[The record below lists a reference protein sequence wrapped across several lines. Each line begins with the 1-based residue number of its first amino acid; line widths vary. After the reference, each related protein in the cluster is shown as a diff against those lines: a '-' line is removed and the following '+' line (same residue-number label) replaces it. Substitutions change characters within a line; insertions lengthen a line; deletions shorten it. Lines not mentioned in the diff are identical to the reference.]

1 MSDNMTIIEQNSEI
15 NRKRPHD
22 EEIIEWTETVK
33 TLGHIPIL
41 YNGEDHYDAIVI
53 KGNYQDDFNQNKRK
67 YSGYDSLSTLN
78 YEMKSI
84 KPDGNCFF
92 NSILENCPKNLPNQE
107 SYLMEK
113 RISNEEPGKR
123 MLFLRNVLADH
134 MNNLTECEQVYKND
148 DIEKVRKAGAYNFEA
163 FDAAVTIGC
172 EFFSSLLNKNIY
184 IYEENKA
191 TSTFN
196 RISTNFKDKDDDRQC
211 KKRKCDTNPKYN
223 HNIEIQDEFNYDSVN
238 RKNYDDTVETINID
252 QEMKDNIQKYRE
264 KSIDLSQLYEN
275 IKGLMPNED
284 KRTICEK
291 LAQELNKPVEDEI
304 SVKPCENTPTMSEI
318 KKLIDDIETRKRERF
333 CQIFDDL
340 KSIVENTKGKTEL
353 ACTLTKELHVPNLTY
368 ETWSNRLKSTNVP
381 GKSHNV
387 PRTDDLSSLGIED
400 KPILHKCK
408 DSERFFIKE
417 NSEKI
422 MIIRNSV
429 DRKLVHK
436 ISVFD
441 PNQNGK
447 DKYTQL
453 SSFLPPSFFYDK
465 WFWCNSE
472 EDRTVNPFKVNNDAD
487 LKEHL
492 DNGLKLTTKPE
503 KRPKIQKRIDEILE
517 EKNQGILVNGQIISS
532 HLWNFLSLQTKFSS
546 EFFSDILKVEE
557 LCKVDENFRFSIVEW
572 IALSKKVE
580 PQPFHG
586 IIYGLVQSG
595 KTDLAWLLL
604 YVHTIL
610 FDEKTILCGPND
622 NGIME
627 QNMNG
632 FNDVILK
639 NFVNEV
645 DQQKK
650 EEKQNKLREQ
660 FFEGKTNDGS
670 LKRYINSKGGCCMF
684 MKNESTML
692 TNLYNIKE
700 LNIDNLYFDEAHEI
714 FSAMMTIYKNCLTQI
729 FGIHNVDDVAGK
741 IKLTPKDESVFRP
754 TDFGTFV
761 NLKLSESS
769 KKTVQYEVEKQIL
782 NQNIN
787 TIGFQV
793 VEENDKK
800 YYFEVEFDDSL
811 LRDQNFQKQSVIAPI
826 PAVKQRIW
834 EKIINKVKKR
844 IGYISGTPDAV
855 YNGLDSF
862 SFMRFLSPKENY
874 KSPYYLNHDKSTT
887 TNDSVQTI
895 NLNDKSFKWWDG
907 SENLTVKTITR
918 LIKQVDG
925 QNKIK
930 EKFNNVFEDIAEK
943 YEKYITDCSYHLPYL
958 SVGVNIFRNK
968 TDQEKFK
975 TLMNHQTIMCNGK
988 TYRLKAHTVNSD
1000 RKKTIAS
1007 VFNDF
1012 ENNKNVKEQ
1021 NAFHKKENEPC
1032 FPRFCNDEVDK
1043 KFYEDEELSEDR
1055 YENIIH
1061 VVISDDMNKRGI
1073 ANRPERYK
1081 GDGGHF
1087 AFIQMLKGQNANAE
1101 TNIQYCRCAMN
1112 GHIFEKHCKYV
1123 SCNDNFAPPTYVYED
1138 GYMETI
1144 RQFIKNN
1151 LKLCEK
1157 AFDEDFYETN
1167 SKKNLKDIKKEM
1179 KLVVTNNSDIEM
1191 LETRPNMHHQTFE
1204 SQVTKVNRFSLGEV
1218 KENIGK
1224 LWEIYKICGFSLFT
1238 EKKKCPNTLI
1248 DTLRTNG
1255 LWDYFFDENSQFVV
1269 MNGGRLDEILKKM
1282 LEWKETYRLE
1292 IQEVISSEN
1301 VVPLTELLGECDQTD
1316 EGSDKSLLS
1325 YLRTNVFPQNTK
1337 TSSIEHIK
1345 KKNIGVKDLLR
1356 SYKKFGKDYM
1366 VHYTSEDKV
1375 GIWKFNRPPIY
1386 LNCSNIYRIKDT
1398 YFKFSIDGFGSKE
1411 PMEIDCFINYCICF
1425 EKFNLSLL
1433 HADKTS
1439 SRRIVL
1445 DGSGLRTISFPKNLF
1460 DQIHEKTSGNNI
1472 SCSVSETQ
1480 FKQIFK
1486 TSDVIQAGHCE
1497 EISSN
1502 TGEKLIP
1509 GERQYRWT
1517 FTVKTDQEINET
1529 REQKLLKQ
1537 EHVYLCRQLKNVF
1550 NNAKFFYVPFLREIL
1565 MSNDHLKD
1573 LENITLS
1580 KSYLEKKKEKDQI
1593 KNVWNSYSTK
1603 YNPEIT
1609 NTYAQLFVKSKKQD
1623 NYIINPKHRDCIK
1636 KSYDEYKKK
1645 KK

>member
-1 MSDNMTIIEQNSEI
+1 MNQSPAARIMKRKSAEISSNTDQNKESKKIKCRKIEADGDCLFHAILSHFDDFDKVFGSKEDQEAYWRKKNVQIE
-15 NRKRPHD
+15 NLPVRKRQILYLRHQIAD
-22 EEIIEWTETVK
+22 QLEEK
-33 TLGHIPIL
+33 TLDGL
-41 YNGEDHYDAIVI
+41 KNSKY
-53 KGNYQDDFNQNKRK
+53 KGFITDDYTQDCFKR
-67 YSGYDSLSTLN
+67 
-78 YEMKSI
+78 
-84 KPDGNCFF
+84 
-92 NSILENCPKNLPNQE
+92 
-107 SYLMEK
+107 
-113 RISNEEPGKR
+113 
-123 MLFLRNVLADH
+123 
-134 MNNLTECEQVYKND
+134 
-148 DIEKVRKAGAYNFEA
+148 DIDRTRKLG
-163 FDAAVTIGC
+163 VW
-172 EFFSSLLNKNIY
+172 
-184 IYEENKA
+184 
-191 TSTFN
+191 
-196 RISTNFKDKDDDRQC
+196 
-211 KKRKCDTNPKYN
+211 
-223 HNIEIQDEFNYDSVN
+223 NIEIANFFIYEIASQYNLCIELYKKAADGEYKMYDSFSDEHYSTTIKLIFNNSHYDVGYEEGESDHLHVN
-238 RKNYDDTVETINID
+238 RKCNDNVDMEMDYESNYEGANRKMYDDTVETETINID
-252 QEMKDNIQKYRE
+252 QEMKDNIQNYRQE
-264 KSIDLSQLYEN
+264 SINFSQLYEN

-284 KRTICEK
+284 EKTIYEK

-304 SVKPCENTPTMSEI
+304 SVKPCENTPTMSAI

-353 ACTLTKELHVPNLTY
+353 DCKLTKELHVPNSTY

-381 GKSHNV
+381 
-387 PRTDDLSSLGIED
+387 RTDDLSSLGIEGR
-400 KPILHKCK
+400 PILHQCE
-408 DSERFFIKE
+408 DLERFFIQK

-453 SSFLPPSFFYDK
+453 SSFLPPSFFNDK
-465 WFWCNSE
+465 WFWCKSE
-472 EDRTVNPFKVNNDAD
+472 EDGTVNSYKVNGDAD

-492 DNGLKLTTKPE
+492 EYVLKLTFNPE
-503 KRPKIQKRIDEILE
+503 KRHKIQQRIDEILE
-517 EKNQGILVNGQIISS
+517 GKNQGLVNGQIISS

-580 PQPFHG
+580 HQPFHG

-610 FDEKTILCGPND
+610 FDEKTILCGPMD
-622 NGIME
+622 NGVMD

-645 DQQKK
+645 DRQKVK
-650 EEKQNKLREQ
+650 EKENKLRER
-660 FFEGKTNDGS
+660 FFQGKTNDDS
-670 LKRYINSKGGCCMF
+670 LNTYINSKEGCCMF
-684 MKNESTML
+684 MKNEPTML
-692 TNLYNIKE
+692 TNLDNTPE

-714 FSAMMTIYKNCLTQI
+714 FSYMMTIYKDCLTKI
-729 FGIHNVDDVAGK
+729 FRINNVDDVAGK
-741 IKLTPKDESVFRP
+741 IKLTPKDESAFRK
-754 TDFGTFV
+754 TRFVTCV
-761 NLKLSESS
+761 NLKLDESLD
-769 KKTVQYEVEKQIL
+769 KKVKKYVITNPISDQE
-782 NQNIN
+782 IN

-793 VEENDKK
+793 EEENDKK
-800 YYFEVEFDDSL
+800 YYFEVVFDDSL
-811 LRDQNFQKQSVIAPI
+811 NRNLNNEISSVTAPI
-826 PAVKQRIW
+826 PAVKQTIW

-887 TNDSVQTI
+887 TNDSVQTV
-895 NLNDKSFKWWDG
+895 NLNHKSFEWWDG
-907 SENLTVKTITR
+907 SENLNVKTITR

-930 EKFNNVFEDIAEK
+930 EKFNNVFEDIAKK

-958 SVGVNIFRNK
+958 SVGVNIFRIK
-968 TDQEKFK
+968 QDQEQFK
-975 TLMNHQTIMCNGK
+975 TLMNNQTIMCNGK
-988 TYRLKAHTVNSD
+988 TYILKAHTVNSD
-1000 RKKTIAS
+1000 SKTTIAS

-1043 KFYEDEELSEDR
+1043 KFYEDHELSEDR

-1073 ANRPERYK
+1073 ANRPERVK

-1112 GHIFEKHCKYV
+1112 GHIFEKHCKNV

-1167 SKKNLKDIKKEM
+1167 SKKTLKDIKKEM
-1179 KLVVTNNSDIEM
+1179 ELVVTNNSDIEM

-1204 SQVTKVNRFSLGEV
+1204 SQVTKVNRFSVEEL
-1218 KENIGK
+1218 KENIEK
-1224 LWEIYKICGFSLFT
+1224 LWEIYEIGGFSLFT
-1238 EKKKCPNTLI
+1238 EKKKCPETLI
-1248 DTLRTNG
+1248 NTLRTNG

-1269 MNGGRLDEILKKM
+1269 MNGGRLDEILKEM
-1282 LEWKETYRLE
+1282 LKWKETYSLE
-1292 IQEVISSEN
+1292 IQEGTSSEN
-1301 VVPLTELLGECDQTD
+1301 AVPLTELLGDCDQTD

-1325 YLRTNVFPQNTK
+1325 HLRTTFLSQNTK

-1345 KKNIGVKDLLR
+1345 KKNIGVRDLLR

-1366 VHYTSEDKV
+1366 VHYTSEDKC
-1375 GIWKFNRPPIY
+1375 GIWKFNRTEY
-1386 LNCSNIYRIKDT
+1386 LNRTNTYRIKDT
-1398 YFKFSIDGFGSKE
+1398 YLQFSIKDFSE
-1411 PMEIDCFINYCICF
+1411 PMKIDCFINYCIYS
-1425 EKFNLSLL
+1425 EKIQFMDQRKKRTIAQRCCGLNVISLTGREFRITQRFLLSQYVDETSTDDLQSTVTIKL
-1433 HADKTS
+1433 KKTS
-1439 SRRIVL
+1439 MFTKTLQAMIQQDSK
-1445 DGSGLRTISFPKNLF
+1445 ISTK
-1460 DQIHEKTSGNNI
+1460 K
-1472 SCSVSETQ
+1472 
-1480 FKQIFK
+1480 
-1486 TSDVIQAGHCE
+1486 
-1497 EISSN
+1497 
-1502 TGEKLIP
+1502 
-1509 GERQYRWT
+1509 
-1517 FTVKTDQEINET
+1517 
-1529 REQKLLKQ
+1529 
-1537 EHVYLCRQLKNVF
+1537 
-1550 NNAKFFYVPFLREIL
+1550 
-1565 MSNDHLKD
+1565 LKD
-1573 LENITLS
+1573 EYHITS
-1580 KSYLEKKKEKDQI
+1580 ADQSY
-1593 KNVWNSYSTK
+1593 KNFTTCRTYGIFWNFT
-1603 YNPEIT
+1603 
-1609 NTYAQLFVKSKKQD
+1609 
-1623 NYIINPKHRDCIK
+1623 IK
-1636 KSYDEYKKK
+1636 KNSESMVELSTGIKELVQGGLDLNFKIDDQSNAMIKTTDKPYTWRLEI
-1645 KK
+1645 

>member
-1 MSDNMTIIEQNSEI
+1 MTIIEQNSEI

-22 EEIIEWTETVK
+22 EEIIEWTETVQ

-41 YNGEDHYDAIVI
+41 YNGKDHYDAIVI
-53 KGNYQDDFNQNKRK
+53 RENHQEDFNQNKRK

-84 KPDGNCFF
+84 TADGNCFF

-113 RISNEEPGKR
+113 RISDEEPGKRR

-134 MNNLTECEQVYKND
+134 MNNLTECEQVYKNHG
-148 DIEKVRKAGAYNFEA
+148 IEKVRKPGVYDFEA

-172 EFFSSLLNKNIY
+172 EFFPSLLNKNIY
-184 IYEENKA
+184 IYERNEA
-191 TSTFN
+191 TSTFS
-196 RISTNFKDKDDDRQC
+196 RRSTNFKDKDDDRQY

-264 KSIDLSQLYEN
+264 KAIDVSQLYEN

-284 KRTICEK
+284 KKTICEK
-291 LAQELNKPVEDEI
+291 LAQELNKPVKDEI
-304 SVKPCENTPTMSEI
+304 SVKPCENTPTMSAI

-353 ACTLTKELHVPNLTY
+353 DCTLTKELHVPNSTY
-368 ETWSNRLKSTNVP
+368 ERWSNRLKSTNVP
-381 GKSHNV
+381 GKSHND
-387 PRTDDLSSLGIED
+387 PRTDDLSSLGIEG
-400 KPILHKCK
+400 KPILHKCE

-453 SSFLPPSFFYDK
+453 SSFLPPSFFNDK
-465 WFWCNSE
+465 WFWCKSE
-472 EDRTVNPFKVNNDAD
+472 EDGTVNSYKVNGDAD

-492 DNGLKLTTKPE
+492 EYVLKLTFNPE
-503 KRPKIQKRIDEILE
+503 KRHKIQQRIDEILE
-517 EKNQGILVNGQIISS
+517 GKNQGLVNGQIISS

-580 PQPFHG
+580 HQPFHG

-650 EEKQNKLREQ
+650 EEKQNKLEQ
-660 FFEGKTNDGS
+660 RFFQGKTKDGS
-670 LKRYINSKGGCCMF
+670 LNRYINSKEGCCMF
-684 MKNESTML
+684 IKNESTML
-692 TNLYNIKE
+692 TNLYNNIQE

-714 FSAMMTIYKNCLTQI
+714 FSAMMTIYKDCLTKI
-729 FGIHNVDDVAGK
+729 FRINNVDDVAGK
-741 IKLTPKDESVFRP
+741 IKLTPKDESAFKKTRFV
-754 TDFGTFV
+754 TCV
-761 NLKLSESS
+761 NLKLDESLD
-769 KKTVQYEVEKQIL
+769 KKVKKYVITNQISD
-782 NQNIN
+782 QEIN

-793 VEENDKK
+793 EEENDKK

-811 LRDQNFQKQSVIAPI
+811 NRNLNNEILSVTAPI
-826 PAVKQRIW
+826 PAVKQTIW

-887 TNDSVQTI
+887 RNDSVQTV
-895 NLNDKSFKWWDG
+895 NLNHKSFKWWDG

-925 QNKIK
+925 QVDEQNKIK
-930 EKFNNVFEDIAEK
+930 QKFGNVFEDIAKK

-968 TDQEKFK
+968 KDQEQFK
-975 TLMNHQTIMCNGK
+975 TLMNNQTIMCNGK
-988 TYRLKAHTVNSD
+988 TYILKAHTVNSD
-1000 RKKTIAS
+1000 SKKTIAS

-1073 ANRPERYK
+1073 ANRPERVK

-1087 AFIQMLKGQNANAE
+1087 AFIQILKGQNANAE

-1179 KLVVTNNSDIEM
+1179 ELVVTNNSDIEM

-1204 SQVTKVNRFSLGEV
+1204 SQVTKVNRFSFGEV
-1218 KENIGK
+1218 KENVEK

-1238 EKKKCPNTLI
+1238 EKKKCP
-1248 DTLRTNG
+1248 DTFIGELRSNG

-1269 MNGGRLDEILKKM
+1269 MNGGRLDEILKEM
-1282 LEWKETYRLE
+1282 LKWKETYSLE
-1292 IQEVISSEN
+1292 IQEGTSPEN
-1301 VVPLTELLGECDQTD
+1301 AVPLTELLGDCDRTD

-1325 YLRTNVFPQNTK
+1325 HLRTTFLSQNTK

-1345 KKNIGVKDLLR
+1345 KKNIGARDLLR

-1366 VHYTSEDKV
+1366 VHYTSEDKC
-1375 GIWKFNRPPIY
+1375 GIWKFNRPKY
-1386 LNCSNIYRIKDT
+1386 LNCTDTYRIKDT
-1398 YFKFSIDGFGSKE
+1398 YLQFSISE
-1411 PMEIDCFINYCICF
+1411 PMKIDSEPMKIDSEPMKIDSEPMKIDCFINYCIYI
-1425 EKFNLSLL
+1425 EKFQCMDQRKKRTITQRSCGLNMISLTGREFSITQRFL
-1433 HADKTS
+1433 QSAHVDASTDDLQSTVTVKLNKTS
-1439 SRRIVL
+1439 MITKT
-1445 DGSGLRTISFPKNLF
+1445 LRAMIQQDSKISTK
-1460 DQIHEKTSGNNI
+1460 K
-1472 SCSVSETQ
+1472 
-1480 FKQIFK
+1480 
-1486 TSDVIQAGHCE
+1486 
-1497 EISSN
+1497 
-1502 TGEKLIP
+1502 
-1509 GERQYRWT
+1509 
-1517 FTVKTDQEINET
+1517 
-1529 REQKLLKQ
+1529 
-1537 EHVYLCRQLKNVF
+1537 
-1550 NNAKFFYVPFLREIL
+1550 
-1565 MSNDHLKD
+1565 LKD
-1573 LENITLS
+1573 EYHINFANQSYKNYTTSRTFGRFWNYTDTKNSESMVELSTGIKELVQGGLYLNFKIDDQSNSMIKTTDKPYKWRLEI
-1580 KSYLEKKKEKDQI
+1580 
-1593 KNVWNSYSTK
+1593 
-1603 YNPEIT
+1603 
-1609 NTYAQLFVKSKKQD
+1609 
-1623 NYIINPKHRDCIK
+1623 
-1636 KSYDEYKKK
+1636 
-1645 KK
+1645 